1 MGAFFDLEFG
11 QAIIHDLK
19 LFFDHSLEFLQI
31 RMLANPPHY
40 ERMGGYYYTALTAMM
55 KKSAN
60 LLPYFLFLLLCS
72 PLPNSQL
79 TKITKDYGGVGLNF
93 TDWQS
98 IANLG
103 KDISQDLLNT
113 KPFRRVIE

>member
-1 MGAFFDLEFG
+1 
-11 QAIIHDLK
+11 
-19 LFFDHSLEFLQI
+19 
-31 RMLANPPHY
+31 MLANPPHY
-40 ERMGGYYYTALTAMM
+40 ERMGGYYYSVDNDDE
-55 KKSAN
+55 KSAN
-60 LLPYFLFLLLCS
+60 LLPYFLSLLLCS